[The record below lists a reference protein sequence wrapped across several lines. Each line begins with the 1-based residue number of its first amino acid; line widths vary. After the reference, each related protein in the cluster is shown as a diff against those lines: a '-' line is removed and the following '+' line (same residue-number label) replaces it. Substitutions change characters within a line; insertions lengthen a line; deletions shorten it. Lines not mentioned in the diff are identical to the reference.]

1 MSTAN
6 QQLTSVKVDKDLF
19 EEFKINSIKN
29 KFSYQKL
36 SERAMFLYNT
46 DLEFRKMIH
55 KVEVEYP
62 TTEE

>member
-19 EEFKINSIKN
+19 EEFKINSIKM
-29 KFSYQKL
+29 KFSLQKL

-46 DLEFRKMIH
+46 DHEFRKMIH
-55 KVEVEYP
+55 KVEVNLSKSE
-62 TTEE
+62 

>member
-1 MSTAN
+1 MSAN

-55 KVEVEYP
+55 KVEVNFEKP
-62 TTEE
+62 E